1 MKMKHLR
8 ARDDSLRDLKT
19 IAVYSALGLGTA
31 TGFLLLIRHFYKK
44 ARKNVVEKRSLTDGD
59 PATYARQLKMAFDN
73 DNWAGWGTNT
83 RMVLQ
88 VFQSM
93 PTKATYQKV
102 QNAYASLYNRSLT
115 ADLEDEL
122 TSEEYNQIISLLS
135 TKR

>member
-1 MKMKHLR
+1 MRQGNRHNHSRMQ
-8 ARDDSLRDLKT
+8 DLKAIMT
-19 IAVYSALGLGTA
+19 YSALGLGTA
-31 TGFLLLIRHFYKK
+31 AGVFLLLRHFYKK
-44 ARKNVVEKRSLTDGD
+44 AKKTVVEKRSLVEGD

-83 RMVLQ
+83 DLVLQ

-93 PTKATYQKV
+93 PSKSTYQKV
-102 QNAYASLYNRSLT
+102 QNAYATLYNRSLT

-122 TSEEYNQIISLLS
+122 TSEEYNQVVSIIS